1 MQSSLERHPGT
12 AVQSSLERHPG
23 TAVQSSLERLEG
35 LKVGLE
41 VQGDV
46 DIQDDVE
53 IQDDGKGRDDAVQ
66 HELDL
71 ADQDAQHGLDLAG
84 AEAQDGST
92 EPLLAEGRPGPIAA
106 AELLAQVVG
115 AEVLGAAPFG
125 VVVLGGAAAAAGI
138 DAGVQVHV
146 QHFLHVL
153 SSAKGWK
160 LKILPH
166 ASSPQASL
174 QVLQKLLWEVS
185 QVLLSPQVLLLRQV
199 LLASG

>member
-1 MQSSLERHPGT
+1 M
-12 AVQSSLERHPG
+12 
-23 TAVQSSLERLEG
+23 QSSLERLEG

-125 VVVLGGAAAAAGI
+125 VEVLGDAAAAAGI

-160 LKILPH
+160 LKILSH